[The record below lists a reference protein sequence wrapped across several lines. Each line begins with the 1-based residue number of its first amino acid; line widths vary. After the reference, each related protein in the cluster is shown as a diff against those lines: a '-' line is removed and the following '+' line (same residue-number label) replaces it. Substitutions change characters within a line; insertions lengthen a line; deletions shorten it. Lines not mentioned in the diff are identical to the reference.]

1 MKTYINISN
10 VIRKKN
16 PRLYKMLPRFVLS
29 YLKKIIHEDDL
40 NADLRILE
48 NLTTRQ
54 KFRTFLEHRNFK
66 VEVYGTSN
74 IPKQGRFIFTSNHPL
89 GGLDGIVFYDTV
101 VESFPQTKF
110 LVNDILMNI
119 PDVED
124 CFLPINKHGAN
135 SREYIKKIDAACLS
149 DEQILIFPAGVV
161 SRKINGVVQ
170 DLPWIKTC
178 VTFARKYKRD
188 IIPVY
193 ISGKNSN
200 FFYNLANL
208 RKRMGIHVNI
218 EMFFLVN
225 ELYKY
230 ENRTI
235 SITFGKPV
243 SYKTFDNSKS
253 PKEWAAYLREQTY
266 LLAENENEK

>member
-1 MKTYINISN
+1 MKTYIDISN
-10 VIRKKN
+10 VIRDKN

-40 NADLRILE
+40 NADLRMLE
-48 NLTTRQ
+48 NLDTRQ

-66 VEVYGTSN
+66 IAVLDAENV
-74 IPKQGRFIFTSNHPL
+74 PKQGRFVFTSNHPL

-101 VESFPQTKF
+101 ADLFPHAKF

-119 PDVED
+119 PGVDD

-135 SREYIKKIDAACLS
+135 SREYVKKIDAAGLS
-149 DEQILIFPAGVV
+149 DEQMLIFPAGIV
-161 SRKINGVVQ
+161 SRKIQGVVQ
-170 DLPWIKTC
+170 DLPWMKSC
-178 VTFARKYKRD
+178 VSYAKKYKRD
-188 IIPVY
+188 VIPVY

-208 RKRMGIHVNI
+208 RKRVGIHANL

-230 ENRTI
+230 ANRTI
-235 SITFGKPV
+235 SIRFGTPI
-243 SYKTFDNSKS
+243 SYQTFDNSKS

-266 LLAENENEK
+266 ELAKNQNNG

>member
-1 MKTYINISN
+1 M
-10 VIRKKN
+10 
-16 PRLYKMLPRFVLS
+16 
-29 YLKKIIHEDDL
+29 
-40 NADLRILE
+40 
-48 NLTTRQ
+48 
-54 KFRTFLEHRNFK
+54 
-66 VEVYGTSN
+66 
-74 IPKQGRFIFTSNHPL
+74 
-89 GGLDGIVFYDTV
+89 
-101 VESFPQTKF
+101 
-110 LVNDILMNI
+110 
-119 PDVED
+119 
-124 CFLPINKHGAN
+124 
-135 SREYIKKIDAACLS
+135 
-149 DEQILIFPAGVV
+149 V